1 MASREF
7 SGSGNRLEESW
18 DISRENCQSKKEKKE
33 SVETTDGY
41 CELGFCMY
49 TLIWNIWN
57 FEKRPKNLT
66 QKRCRERV
74 CERREGEKDVSEMK
88 NVGKI

>member
-1 MASREF
+1 MIGKSIGRVLGYFKGEF
-7 SGSGNRLEESW
+7 SR
-18 DISRENCQSKKEKKE
+18 QKKKE